1 MKFEVATS
9 FSVKPI
15 ATADLRK
22 VELQVNE
29 ILLAAGWD
37 KKFCGLAA
45 TPEFFFGKCGNLH
58 GSFIGL
64 WARHFHQG
72 AIGLFDPSSGAEL
85 IAQKIL
91 SKVTSQADLSAA

>member
-45 TPEFFFGKCGNLH
+45 TPEFFFGKCGV
-58 GSFIGL
+58 SV
-64 WARHFHQG
+64 Q
-72 AIGLFDPSSGAEL
+72 PSHLEL
-85 IAQKIL
+85 QR
-91 SKVTSQADLSAA
+91 SRV